1 MRRTNVVRAG
11 GVGIVSLLLL
21 AAGACATTDQSRV
34 VTRSEPPA
42 SAAVEPAPT
51 PPPAAE
57 PAAPVAE
64 AAPAP
69 AQPTA
74 DEAEK
79 SAADEAQK
87 RAKLEREL
95 EVARLRLRQAELGR
109 EHGRIQAE
117 QAVAAAEFELQ
128 MAQRRL
134 ETLRT
139 REIPVRVARA
149 EQGLVGAQDRVTEE
163 QQELEQLELMYQ
175 DEQIADK
182 AREIVLE
189 RAARRL
195 ERSRTNL
202 DLQQR
207 ELVTLK
213 ERTIPVELAEAEQ
226 GVLQKE
232 QALQRARREAETGR
246 IDRDI
251 SIINAQAEVLRLEQE
266 LAALA
271 PAESR

>member
-1 MRRTNVVRAG
+1 V
-11 GVGIVSLLLL
+11 GVISLLLL
-21 AAGACATTDQSRV
+21 AAGACATTDQSHV
-34 VTRSEPPA
+34 VTRAEQPA
-42 SAAVEPAPT
+42 PAAVEPTPAP
-51 PPPAAE
+51 PPPAE
-57 PAAPVAE
+57 PPAPVAE
-64 AAPAP
+64 TPPAP
-69 AQPTA
+69 AQAAA
-74 DEAEK
+74 DEVEK

-95 EVARLRLRQAELGR
+95 EVARLRLRQAELGG

-117 QAVAAAEFELQ
+117 QAIAAAEFELQ

-134 ETLRT
+134 DTLRT
-139 REIPVRVARA
+139 QEIPVRIGRA
-149 EQGLVGAQDRVTEE
+149 ELGLLQAQDRVTEE
-163 QQELEQLELMYQ
+163 QQELDQLELMYQ

-189 RAARRL
+189 RAARRV
-195 ERSRTNL
+195 ERSRANL
-202 DLQQR
+202 DFQQR

-213 ERTIPVELAEAEQ
+213 ERTIPVELAEAER
-226 GVLQKE
+226 GVFQKE

-251 SIINAQAEVLRLEQE
+251 SVINAQAEVLRLEQE